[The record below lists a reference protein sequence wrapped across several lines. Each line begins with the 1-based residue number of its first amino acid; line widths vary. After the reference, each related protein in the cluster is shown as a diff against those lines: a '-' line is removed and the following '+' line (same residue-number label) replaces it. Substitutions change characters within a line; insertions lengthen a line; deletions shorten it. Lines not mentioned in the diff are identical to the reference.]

1 MEDFPFAKSKGGT
14 SQFIISNHG
23 KHGSHPPSTR
33 INDMNLH
40 EYQAKQLFKDYG
52 IPVLPWRI
60 VESADEA
67 RDAADELGC
76 PVIVKAQVH
85 AGGRGK
91 AGGVKFA
98 ATLQDA
104 VDHAS
109 SMLGTR
115 MVTHQTGPSGVP
127 VNKVMITPAA
137 DIAHEYYLSIV
148 MDGDEGA
155 PAIIATR
162 EGGVEIEQIA
172 EEHPEKIVRIIGDPL
187 IGLLPYRARDAA
199 LALGFP
205 PTLIRP
211 ASALIANAYR
221 LFTDKDCSLV
231 EINPLIETEDGKL
244 LALDAKVAIEDDA
257 LFRHPDLRELH
268 DPEQMDPLERE
279 ALEFDLAYVK
289 LEGGR
294 VGCMVNGAGLA
305 MATMDIT
312 KWAGAE
318 PANFLDIG
326 GSADLDRIEHA
337 FKIIV
342 SDPDV
347 EIILVNL
354 FAGIARSDVVA
365 TGIINAATE
374 LGATKPIVVA
384 MRGTNAEEGLQ
395 LLHESD
401 MDITPAPDMASAAIV
416 LRDKLASMEGD
427 N

>member
-1 MEDFPFAKSKGGT
+1 
-14 SQFIISNHG
+14 
-23 KHGSHPPSTR
+23 
-33 INDMNLH
+33 MNLH

-60 VESADEA
+60 AESAEQA
-67 RDAADELGC
+67 EIAANELGC

-98 ATLQDA
+98 ATAEDA
-104 VDHAS
+104 VQYAS
-109 SMLGTR
+109 DMLGTR
-115 MVTHQTGPSGVP
+115 MITHQTGPGGVP
-127 VNKVMITPAA
+127 IDKVMITPTA
-137 DIAHEYYLSIV
+137 DIAHEYYVSIV

-162 EGGVEIEQIA
+162 EGGVEIEQVA

-187 IGLLPYRARDAA
+187 IGLLPYKARDAA

-205 PTLIRP
+205 TPLIRP
-211 ASALIANAYR
+211 ATALISNAYR
-221 LFTDKDCSLV
+221 LFTDNDCSLV
-231 EINPLIETEDGKL
+231 EINPLVESEDGNII
-244 LALDAKVAIEDDA
+244 ALDAKVGIEDDA
-257 LFRHPDLRELH
+257 LFRHPNLRDLH
-268 DPEQMDPLERE
+268 DPAQMDPLERE
-279 ALEFDLAYVK
+279 ASKYDLAYVK

-365 TGIINAATE
+365 TGIINAAKE
-374 LGATKPIVVA
+374 VGSDKPIVAA
-384 MRGTNAEEGLQ
+384 MRGTNAEEGLR
-395 LLHESD
+395 LFDESD
-401 MDITPAPDMASAAIV
+401 MDITPSPDMASAAEA
-416 LRDKLASMEGD
+416 LRDKLASMGRS

>member
-1 MEDFPFAKSKGGT
+1 
-14 SQFIISNHG
+14 
-23 KHGSHPPSTR
+23 
-33 INDMNLH
+33 MNLH

-60 VESADEA
+60 VESAGEV
-67 RDAADELGC
+67 AAAAESFGG

-98 ATLQDA
+98 ATVDDA
-104 VDHAS
+104 VEHAS
-109 SMLGTR
+109 NMLGTR
-115 MVTHQTGPSGVP
+115 MVTHQTGPGGVP
-127 VNKVMITPAA
+127 IDKVMITPAA
-137 DIAHEYYLSIV
+137 DIAHEYYVSIV

-155 PAIIATR
+155 PTIIATR
-162 EGGVEIEQIA
+162 EGGVEIEQVA
-172 EEHPEKIVRIIGDPL
+172 EEHPEKIVRIVGDPL
-187 IGLLPYRARDAA
+187 IGLLPYKARDAA

-205 PTLIRP
+205 PALVRP

-231 EINPLIETEDGKL
+231 EINPLIETDDGKII
-244 LALDAKVAIEDDA
+244 ALDAKVSIDEDA
-257 LFRHPDLRELH
+257 LFRHPDLRPLN
-268 DPEQMDPLERE
+268 DPNQMDPLERE

-326 GSADLDRIEHA
+326 GSADLERIEHA
-337 FKIIV
+337 FKIID

-354 FAGIARSDVVA
+354 FAGIARSDIVA
-365 TGIINAATE
+365 TGIINASRAV
-374 LGATKPIVVA
+374 GSTKPVVAA

-395 LLHESD
+395 LLHDSD
-401 MDITPAPDMASAAIV
+401 IDVTPAPDMASAAEV
-416 LRDKLASMEGD
+416 LRDKLASMGAS

>member
-1 MEDFPFAKSKGGT
+1 
-14 SQFIISNHG
+14 
-23 KHGSHPPSTR
+23 
-33 INDMNLH
+33 MNLH
-40 EYQAKQLFKDYG
+40 EYQAKELFKDYG

-67 RDAADELGC
+67 RDAAEDLGC

-98 ATLQDA
+98 ATVDDA
-104 VDHAS
+104 FEAAKG
-109 SMLGTR
+109 MLGTR
-115 MVTHQTGPSGVP
+115 MVTHQTGPNGVP
-127 VNKVMITPAA
+127 VSKVMVTPAA
-137 DIAHEYYLSIV
+137 DIKHEYYVSIV

-155 PAIIATR
+155 PTIIATR
-162 EGGVEIEQIA
+162 EGGVEIEQVA
-172 EEHPEKIVRIIGDPL
+172 EEYPEKIVRIVGDPL

-205 PTLIRP
+205 SALIRP

-231 EINPLIETEDGKL
+231 EINPLIETEGGEI
-244 LALDAKVAIEDDA
+244 LALDAKVGIDDDA
-257 LFRHPDLRELH
+257 MFRHRELRDWH

-279 ALEFDLAYVK
+279 ASEFDLAYVK

-365 TGIINAATE
+365 TGVINAAKE
-374 LGATKPIVVA
+374 LGATKPIVAA
-384 MRGTNAEEGLQ
+384 MRGTNAEEGLR
-395 LLHESD
+395 LFEESD

-416 LRDKLASMEGD
+416 LRDKLASMSMGGA

>member
-1 MEDFPFAKSKGGT
+1 
-14 SQFIISNHG
+14 
-23 KHGSHPPSTR
+23 
-33 INDMNLH
+33 MNLH

-60 VESADEA
+60 AESAEQA
-67 RDAADELGC
+67 EIAANELGC
-76 PVIVKAQVH
+76 PVVVKAQVH

-98 ATLQDA
+98 ATAEDA
-104 VDHAS
+104 VQYAS
-109 SMLGTR
+109 DMLGTR
-115 MVTHQTGPSGVP
+115 MITHQTGPGGVP
-127 VNKVMITPAA
+127 IDKVMITPAA
-137 DIAHEYYLSIV
+137 DIAHEYYVSIV

-162 EGGVEIEQIA
+162 EGGVEIEQVA

-187 IGLLPYRARDAA
+187 IGLLPYKARDAA

-205 PTLIRP
+205 TPLIRP
-211 ASALIANAYR
+211 ATALISNAYR
-221 LFTDKDCSLV
+221 LFTDNDCSLV
-231 EINPLIETEDGKL
+231 EINPLIESDDGEII
-244 LALDAKVAIEDDA
+244 ALDAKVGIEDDA
-257 LFRHPDLRELH
+257 LFRHPNLRDLH
-268 DPEQMDPLERE
+268 DPAQMDPLERE
-279 ALEFDLAYVK
+279 ASKYDLAYVK

-365 TGIINAATE
+365 TGIINAAKE
-374 LGATKPIVVA
+374 VGSDKPIVAA
-384 MRGTNAEEGLQ
+384 MRGTNAEEGLR
-395 LLHESD
+395 LFDESD
-401 MDITPAPDMASAAIV
+401 MDITPSPDMASAAEA
-416 LRDKLASMEGD
+416 LRDKLASMGRS